1 MATETMAIGEDHPF
15 TISKREEKK
24 ALHPGR
30 ETSQQNG
37 ERRKADSRQA
47 GLPFSPKPYPA

>member
-1 MATETMAIGEDHPF
+1 MATEAMALGEDHPY
-15 TISKREEKK
+15 TISKRRKK

-30 ETSQQNG
+30 ETSQQKG
-37 ERRKADSRQA
+37 ERRKVDSRQA